1 MSDID
6 VWYKWFGL
14 NKNPFNTSPLN
25 KNQID
30 LFYKTSDIAKKIDP
44 LLAELSTNVPTLKL
58 IIGSRGLGKTTIFHY
73 IKWKADEIPNLI
85 PIYIDAAYESTKTEN
100 PSILI
105 AQSILSNFLEELF
118 NYLFLHNSEIWN
130 RYKSSID
137 VYMNN
142 IGFVMDHSGVLKNPS
157 SSPLE
162 THFVNLRRITENMSR
177 ICQNNNLRFLL
188 LVDNIDKGNLDPA
201 LIFFRESISQSLF
214 EDFNL
219 SFNSTVY
226 ISGKNELRNEML
238 SSKYSADYSYLQDAI
253 ILNKL
258 TPIESY
264 KIIEQRITT
273 SCSTPIKIPFEPEVI
288 HEIWIKNQGIT
299 RDIILDVK
307 NLLEK
312 AFKFKVPFVTLALYK
327 SRKFNAKENSDILS
341 RIVEE
346 DIPSRKGSEA
356 LMGLYTY
363 LNCNANKFKT
373 AINLIINVY
382 NKKSLSKEN
391 QIFLSELVEKKFLIF
406 DVKNQ
411 YFLVREDI
419 THLFNKLIE
428 NGMELSEFMDWYI
441 SDHIEVIPI
450 EIDKILPEAKLS
462 ELREQSKKHHWG
474 KVIISTQDTYYS
486 LSDDV
491 LKNIVDKFFESAL
504 KSYIRLSGDDWDEID
519 NSIIF
524 DEMWNIIFNVCKA
537 ITYLLASYLA
547 DDIKYG
553 ISDRKND
560 WNNIYYFI
568 IQKGQKEFF
577 YLENWSFIK
586 TLYSLRKRVLVE
598 KSYVPSREELMEWY
612 SNIDK
617 TIDEL
622 YNFWVIILSKIAQ
635 AEYREMVE
643 KVTNKQILS
652 SEFIEKYDGKKEEP
666 QMTGTELSITREK
679 GNEIKIQPVHISDTQ
694 KEVVRVAV
702 VQLCYELTKSFPP
715 MIKNKD
721 VMKSRVFSGIDIA
734 QKHGTNIVC
743 LPELSLCEEWIK
755 EIEDRYQDMI
765 IIGGSFYKDNKN
777 VCTVIVKNSIIEVP
791 LQSKLTPSAFED
803 SEIMG
808 TRMIPGD
815 KIYKYE
821 TQFGKFVVLICR
833 DFEDLVHYFRDTDVD
848 FIFCPAFNQANDRF
862 HQEANNHVT
871 KTPSYILIANTGI
884 YGGSS
889 IFGQLNKDY
898 FETLV
903 SRGCKDE
910 GDLSYKLCEAKK
922 QRDEVIIADFNLIHK
937 GIQVPTPS
945 DSSKEVKSIKNIK
958 KILIT

>member
-1 MSDID
+1 MSDIN

-14 NKNPFNTSPLN
+14 NKNPFNTAPIT
-25 KNQID
+25 KNQIEF
-30 LFYKTSDIAKKIDP
+30 FYKTSEIAKKIDP
-44 LLAELSTNVPTLKL
+44 LLSELSTNVPTIKL
-58 IIGSRGLGKTTIFHY
+58 IIGPRGLGKTSIFHY
-73 IKWKADEIPNLI
+73 IGWKADEIPNLI
-85 PIYIDAAYESTKTEN
+85 PIYIDAAYESTKIEN

-105 AQSILSNFLEELF
+105 AQSILTNFLEELF
-118 NYLFLHNSEIWN
+118 NYLFLHNFEIWN
-130 RYKSSID
+130 KYKSSID
-137 VYMNN
+137 IYMNN

-157 SSPLE
+157 STPLE
-162 THFVNLRRITENMSR
+162 AHFVNLRRITENMLR
-177 ICQNNNLRFLL
+177 ICQNNDIRFLL
-188 LVDNIDKGNLDPA
+188 LIDNIDKGNLEPA
-201 LIFFRESISQSLF
+201 LIFFRESIAQSLF
-214 EDFNL
+214 EDFNTI
-219 SFNSTVY
+219 FKSTVY

-238 SSKYSADYSYLQDAI
+238 SSKYSAEYSYLQDVI

-273 SCSTPIKIPFEPEVI
+273 SCSTPTKIPFEPEVI

-299 RDIILDVK
+299 RDIIIDVK

-341 RIVEE
+341 RLLEE

-363 LNCNANKFKT
+363 LNCNANKFKI
-373 AINLIINVY
+373 AINLLLNVY
-382 NKKSLSKEN
+382 NKKQLSKEN
-391 QIFLSELVEKKFLIF
+391 EIYLSELVERKFLIF
-406 DVKNQ
+406 EAKNK
-411 YFLVREDI
+411 YFLIREDI

-428 NGMELSEFMDWYI
+428 NGMELSEFMDWFI
-441 SDHIEVIPI
+441 SDHLEVIPI
-450 EIDKILPEAKLS
+450 EIDKILPEDKLS
-462 ELREQSKKHHWG
+462 ELREQSKKHNWG
-474 KVIISTQDTYYS
+474 KVIISKPDNYYS
-486 LSDDV
+486 LTDAV
-491 LKNIVDKFFESAL
+491 LKNKVDKFFESAL
-504 KSYIRLSGDDWDEID
+504 KSYLRLSSDDWDEID

-524 DEMWNIIFNVCKA
+524 DEMWSIIFNVCKA
-537 ITYLLASYLA
+537 ITYLLASYLD

-553 ISDRKND
+553 IGDRNND

-568 IQKGQKEFF
+568 IQKGQNEFF
-577 YLENWSFIK
+577 YLENWHFIK
-586 TLYSLRKRVLVE
+586 KLYGLRKKVLVE

-622 YNFWVIILSKIAQ
+622 YNFWVNILSKVSQ
-635 AEYREMVE
+635 AEYKEMVE
-643 KVTNKQILS
+643 KVINKQSLCS
-652 SEFIEKYDGKKEEP
+652 DDGQKEESQIIETKFSIP
-666 QMTGTELSITREK
+666 RENGTEI
-679 GNEIKIQPVHISDTQ
+679 IIQPVHISET
-694 KEVVRVAV
+694 KNEVVRVAV

-715 MIKNKD
+715 TIKNKD
-721 VMKSRVFSGIDIA
+721 IIRSKVFSGIDIA
-734 QKHGTNIVC
+734 QKHATNIVC

-765 IIGGSFYKDNKN
+765 IIGGSFYKDSKN
-777 VCTVIVKNSIIEVP
+777 VCTVIIKSGIDIP

-803 SEIMG
+803 SDIMG
-808 TRMIPGD
+808 TRMISGD

-833 DFEDLVHYFRDTDVD
+833 DFENFVHYFRGKDVD
-848 FIFCPAFNQANDRF
+848 FIFCPAFNSANDRF
-862 HQEANNHVT
+862 HKEADNHIT
-871 KTPSYILIANTGI
+871 KTPSYILIANTGL

-898 FETLV
+898 FDTLV
-903 SRGCKDE
+903 KGGCKDD
-910 GDLSYKLCEAKK
+910 GDLSNKLCEAKK
-922 QRDEVIIADFNLIHK
+922 EKDEVIIADFNLIHK